1 MKRGMVLVAALMLT
15 TSLYAQQTNVMD
27 QPYIEVS
34 GQAEVEVVPDKIYVQ
49 ITIDGDSKGQ
59 ETVLQQEKEM
69 VQRFDALGIDVEKK
83 LVVQELFNSALKS
96 NKVTT
101 FKMYRLEVFR
111 LSGRKVHI
119 VVQIEQLLAE
129 RRVIGQNADRVF
141 IDVQAVCGRF
151 DRDRFS
157 FVGNQPMQLRGGQSG
172 AERRSGQVEPGKL
185 CPGLLNRRAPPQQP
199 RDELKLR
206 DIRPVRLWLRVYG
219 VSDEIQPRDA
229 QALFVHRIIIERI
242 AALHM
247 RHADYGVVRMHR
259 SCVVE
264 VERVISRRDC
274 HLFAVAAFVIQRPA
288 KIKLLCLICDRSTHL
303 ALHSFQACVALVC
316 AVFTG

>member
-101 FKMYRLEVFR
+101 FKMYRLEVNSATQLAHVFQA
-111 LSGRKVHI
+111 LQAIGI
-119 VVQIEQLLAE
+119 AQAEIESVDVSNKEELIQKIRAE
-129 RRVIGQNADRVF
+129 AAQNAR
-141 IDVQAVCGRF
+141 Q
-151 DRDRFS
+151 
-157 FVGNQPMQLRGGQSG
+157 N
-172 AERRSGQVEPGKL
+172 
-185 CPGLLNRRAPPQQP
+185 
-199 RDELKLR
+199 
-206 DIRPVRLWLRVYG
+206 
-219 VSDEIQPRDA
+219 
-229 QALFVHRIIIERI
+229 
-242 AALHM
+242 
-247 RHADYGVVRMHR
+247 
-259 SCVVE
+259 
-264 VERVISRRDC
+264 
-274 HLFAVAAFVIQRPA
+274 
-288 KIKLLCLICDRSTHL
+288 
-303 ALHSFQACVALVC
+303 ALVL
-316 AVFTG
+316 ANALGQELGKALYVQDYSTSPYEYMNMSTRDYAMAEVREVVAEIAPVLEFQKVTFNSSVRVRFLLK

>member
-101 FKMYRLEVFR
+101 SKIYRLEVN
-111 LSGRKVHI
+111 SAT
-119 VVQIEQLLAE
+119 QLAYVFQALQA
-129 RRVIGQNADRVF
+129 IG
-141 IDVQAVCGRF
+141 I
-151 DRDRFS
+151 
-157 FVGNQPMQLRGGQSG
+157 
-172 AERRSGQVEPGKL
+172 
-185 CPGLLNRRAPPQQP
+185 
-199 RDELKLR
+199 
-206 DIRPVRLWLRVYG
+206 
-219 VSDEIQPRDA
+219 A
-229 QALFVHRIIIERI
+229 QAEIESVDISNKEELIQQIRAE
-242 AALHM
+242 AAKNA
-247 RHADYGVVRMHR
+247 R
-259 SCVVE
+259 
-264 VERVISRRDC
+264 
-274 HLFAVAAFVIQRPA
+274 
-288 KIKLLCLICDRSTHL
+288 KN
-303 ALHSFQACVALVC
+303 ALVL
-316 AVFTG
+316 ANALGQELGKALYVQDYSTSPYEYMNMSTRDYAMAEVQEVVSEAAPVLEFQKVTLNSSVRVRFLLK

>member
-101 FKMYRLEVFR
+101 SKIYRLEVN
-111 LSGRKVHI
+111 SAT
-119 VVQIEQLLAE
+119 QLAHVFQALQA
-129 RRVIGQNADRVF
+129 IG
-141 IDVQAVCGRF
+141 I
-151 DRDRFS
+151 
-157 FVGNQPMQLRGGQSG
+157 
-172 AERRSGQVEPGKL
+172 
-185 CPGLLNRRAPPQQP
+185 
-199 RDELKLR
+199 
-206 DIRPVRLWLRVYG
+206 
-219 VSDEIQPRDA
+219 A
-229 QALFVHRIIIERI
+229 QAEIESV
-242 AALHM
+242 
-247 RHADYGVVRMHR
+247 D
-259 SCVVE
+259 
-264 VERVISRRDC
+264 ISNKEE
-274 HLFAVAAFVIQRPA
+274 VIQQIRAEAA
-288 KIKLLCLICDRSTHL
+288 KNARKN
-303 ALHSFQACVALVC
+303 ALVL
-316 AVFTG
+316 ANALGQELGKALYVQDYSTSPYEYMNMSTRDYAMAEVREVVAEAAPVLEFQKVTLNSSVRVRFLLK

>member
-101 FKMYRLEVFR
+101 FKMYRLEVNSATQLAHVFQA
-111 LSGRKVHI
+111 LQAIGI
-119 VVQIEQLLAE
+119 AQAEIESVDVSNKEELIQKIRAE
-129 RRVIGQNADRVF
+129 AAQNAR
-141 IDVQAVCGRF
+141 Q
-151 DRDRFS
+151 
-157 FVGNQPMQLRGGQSG
+157 N
-172 AERRSGQVEPGKL
+172 
-185 CPGLLNRRAPPQQP
+185 
-199 RDELKLR
+199 
-206 DIRPVRLWLRVYG
+206 
-219 VSDEIQPRDA
+219 
-229 QALFVHRIIIERI
+229 
-242 AALHM
+242 
-247 RHADYGVVRMHR
+247 
-259 SCVVE
+259 
-264 VERVISRRDC
+264 
-274 HLFAVAAFVIQRPA
+274 
-288 KIKLLCLICDRSTHL
+288 
-303 ALHSFQACVALVC
+303 ALVL
-316 AVFTG
+316 ANALGQELGKALYVQDYSTSPYEYMNMSTRDYAIAEVREVVAEVAPVLEFQKVTFNSSVRVRFLLK

>member
-101 FKMYRLEVFR
+101 FKMYRLEVNSATQLAHVFQA
-111 LSGRKVHI
+111 LQAIGI
-119 VVQIEQLLAE
+119 AQAEIESVDVSNKEELIQKIRAE
-129 RRVIGQNADRVF
+129 AAQNAR
-141 IDVQAVCGRF
+141 Q
-151 DRDRFS
+151 
-157 FVGNQPMQLRGGQSG
+157 N
-172 AERRSGQVEPGKL
+172 
-185 CPGLLNRRAPPQQP
+185 
-199 RDELKLR
+199 
-206 DIRPVRLWLRVYG
+206 
-219 VSDEIQPRDA
+219 
-229 QALFVHRIIIERI
+229 
-242 AALHM
+242 
-247 RHADYGVVRMHR
+247 
-259 SCVVE
+259 
-264 VERVISRRDC
+264 
-274 HLFAVAAFVIQRPA
+274 
-288 KIKLLCLICDRSTHL
+288 
-303 ALHSFQACVALVC
+303 ALVLANALGQELGKALYVQDYTTSPYEYMNMSTRDY
-316 AVFTG
+316 AVSEVREVVAEAAPVLEFQKVTLNSSVRVRFLLK

>member
-101 FKMYRLEVFR
+101 FKMYRLEVNSATQLAHVFQA
-111 LSGRKVHI
+111 LQAIGI
-119 VVQIEQLLAE
+119 AQAEIESVDVSNKEVLIQKIRAE
-129 RRVIGQNADRVF
+129 AAQNAR
-141 IDVQAVCGRF
+141 Q
-151 DRDRFS
+151 
-157 FVGNQPMQLRGGQSG
+157 N
-172 AERRSGQVEPGKL
+172 
-185 CPGLLNRRAPPQQP
+185 
-199 RDELKLR
+199 
-206 DIRPVRLWLRVYG
+206 
-219 VSDEIQPRDA
+219 
-229 QALFVHRIIIERI
+229 
-242 AALHM
+242 
-247 RHADYGVVRMHR
+247 
-259 SCVVE
+259 
-264 VERVISRRDC
+264 
-274 HLFAVAAFVIQRPA
+274 
-288 KIKLLCLICDRSTHL
+288 
-303 ALHSFQACVALVC
+303 ALVL
-316 AVFTG
+316 ANALGQELGKALYVQDYSTSPYEYMNMSTRDYAMAEVREVVAEIAPVLEFQKVTFNSSVRVRFLLK

>member
-101 FKMYRLEVFR
+101 FKMYRLEVNSATQLAHVFQA
-111 LSGRKVHI
+111 LQAIGI
-119 VVQIEQLLAE
+119 AQAEIESVDVSNKEELIQKIRAE
-129 RRVIGQNADRVF
+129 AAQNAR
-141 IDVQAVCGRF
+141 Q
-151 DRDRFS
+151 
-157 FVGNQPMQLRGGQSG
+157 N
-172 AERRSGQVEPGKL
+172 
-185 CPGLLNRRAPPQQP
+185 
-199 RDELKLR
+199 
-206 DIRPVRLWLRVYG
+206 
-219 VSDEIQPRDA
+219 
-229 QALFVHRIIIERI
+229 
-242 AALHM
+242 
-247 RHADYGVVRMHR
+247 
-259 SCVVE
+259 
-264 VERVISRRDC
+264 
-274 HLFAVAAFVIQRPA
+274 
-288 KIKLLCLICDRSTHL
+288 
-303 ALHSFQACVALVC
+303 ALVL
-316 AVFTG
+316 ANALGQELGKALYVQDYSTSPYEYMNMSTRDYAMAEVREVVAEAAPVLEFQKVTFNSSVRVRFLLK

>member
-101 FKMYRLEVFR
+101 FKMYRLEVNSATQLAHVFQA
-111 LSGRKVHI
+111 LQAIGIAQAEIESVDVSNKEELI
-119 VVQIEQLLAE
+119 QQIRAE
-129 RRVIGQNADRVF
+129 AAQNARKNALVL
-141 IDVQAVCGRF
+141 A
-151 DRDRFS
+151 
-157 FVGNQPMQLRGGQSG
+157 NALGQ
-172 AERRSGQVEPGKL
+172 ELGK
-185 CPGLLNRRAPPQQP
+185 
-199 RDELKLR
+199 
-206 DIRPVRLWLRVYG
+206 
-219 VSDEIQPRDA
+219 
-229 QALFVHRIIIERI
+229 ALFVQDYSTSPYEYMNMSTRDYAVSEVREVVAE
-242 AALHM
+242 AAPVLEFQK
-247 RHADYGVVRMHR
+247 VTLNSSVRVR
-259 SCVVE
+259 
-264 VERVISRRDC
+264 
-274 HLFAVAAFVIQRPA
+274 F
-288 KIKLLCLICDRSTHL
+288 LLK
-303 ALHSFQACVALVC
+303 
-316 AVFTG
+316 

>member
-101 FKMYRLEVFR
+101 SKIYRLEVN
-111 LSGRKVHI
+111 SAT
-119 VVQIEQLLAE
+119 QLAHVFQALQA
-129 RRVIGQNADRVF
+129 IG
-141 IDVQAVCGRF
+141 I
-151 DRDRFS
+151 
-157 FVGNQPMQLRGGQSG
+157 
-172 AERRSGQVEPGKL
+172 
-185 CPGLLNRRAPPQQP
+185 
-199 RDELKLR
+199 
-206 DIRPVRLWLRVYG
+206 
-219 VSDEIQPRDA
+219 A
-229 QALFVHRIIIERI
+229 QAEIESVDISNKEELIQQIRAE
-242 AALHM
+242 AAKTA
-247 RHADYGVVRMHR
+247 R
-259 SCVVE
+259 
-264 VERVISRRDC
+264 
-274 HLFAVAAFVIQRPA
+274 
-288 KIKLLCLICDRSTHL
+288 KN
-303 ALHSFQACVALVC
+303 ALVL
-316 AVFTG
+316 ANALGQELGKALYVQDYSTSPYEYMNMSTRDYAMAEVREVVAEAAPVLEFQKVTLNSSVRVRFLLK

>member
-101 FKMYRLEVFR
+101 FKMYRLEVNSATQLAHVFQA
-111 LSGRKVHI
+111 LQAIGI
-119 VVQIEQLLAE
+119 AQAEIESVDVSNKEELIQKIRAE
-129 RRVIGQNADRVF
+129 AAQNAR
-141 IDVQAVCGRF
+141 Q
-151 DRDRFS
+151 
-157 FVGNQPMQLRGGQSG
+157 N
-172 AERRSGQVEPGKL
+172 
-185 CPGLLNRRAPPQQP
+185 
-199 RDELKLR
+199 
-206 DIRPVRLWLRVYG
+206 
-219 VSDEIQPRDA
+219 
-229 QALFVHRIIIERI
+229 
-242 AALHM
+242 
-247 RHADYGVVRMHR
+247 
-259 SCVVE
+259 
-264 VERVISRRDC
+264 
-274 HLFAVAAFVIQRPA
+274 
-288 KIKLLCLICDRSTHL
+288 
-303 ALHSFQACVALVC
+303 ALVLPN
-316 AVFTG
+316 ALGQELGEALYVQDYSTSPYEYMNMSTRDYAMAEVREVVAEVAPVLEFQKVTFNSSVRVRFLLK

>member
-101 FKMYRLEVFR
+101 FKMYRLEVNSATQLAHVFQA
-111 LSGRKVHI
+111 LQAIGI
-119 VVQIEQLLAE
+119 AQAEIESVDVSYKEELIQKIRAE
-129 RRVIGQNADRVF
+129 AAQNAR
-141 IDVQAVCGRF
+141 Q
-151 DRDRFS
+151 
-157 FVGNQPMQLRGGQSG
+157 N
-172 AERRSGQVEPGKL
+172 
-185 CPGLLNRRAPPQQP
+185 
-199 RDELKLR
+199 
-206 DIRPVRLWLRVYG
+206 
-219 VSDEIQPRDA
+219 
-229 QALFVHRIIIERI
+229 
-242 AALHM
+242 
-247 RHADYGVVRMHR
+247 
-259 SCVVE
+259 
-264 VERVISRRDC
+264 
-274 HLFAVAAFVIQRPA
+274 
-288 KIKLLCLICDRSTHL
+288 
-303 ALHSFQACVALVC
+303 ALVL
-316 AVFTG
+316 ANALGQELGKALYVQDYSTSPYEYMNMSTRDYAMAEVREVVAEIAPVLEFQKVTFNSSVRVRFLLK

>member
-101 FKMYRLEVFR
+101 FKMYRLEVN
-111 LSGRKVHI
+111 SAT
-119 VVQIEQLLAE
+119 QLAHVFQALQA
-129 RRVIGQNADRVF
+129 IG
-141 IDVQAVCGRF
+141 I
-151 DRDRFS
+151 
-157 FVGNQPMQLRGGQSG
+157 
-172 AERRSGQVEPGKL
+172 
-185 CPGLLNRRAPPQQP
+185 
-199 RDELKLR
+199 
-206 DIRPVRLWLRVYG
+206 
-219 VSDEIQPRDA
+219 A
-229 QALFVHRIIIERI
+229 QAEIESVDISNKEELIQQIRAE
-242 AALHM
+242 AAKNA
-247 RHADYGVVRMHR
+247 R
-259 SCVVE
+259 
-264 VERVISRRDC
+264 
-274 HLFAVAAFVIQRPA
+274 
-288 KIKLLCLICDRSTHL
+288 KN
-303 ALHSFQACVALVC
+303 ALVL
-316 AVFTG
+316 ANALGQELGKALYVQDYSTSPYEYMNMSTRDYAIAEVREVVAEAAPVLEFQKVTLNSSVRVRFLLK

>member
-101 FKMYRLEVFR
+101 FKMYRLEVNSATQLAHVFQA
-111 LSGRKVHI
+111 LQAIGI
-119 VVQIEQLLAE
+119 AQAEIESVDVSNKEELIQKIRAE
-129 RRVIGQNADRVF
+129 AAQNAR
-141 IDVQAVCGRF
+141 Q
-151 DRDRFS
+151 
-157 FVGNQPMQLRGGQSG
+157 N
-172 AERRSGQVEPGKL
+172 
-185 CPGLLNRRAPPQQP
+185 
-199 RDELKLR
+199 
-206 DIRPVRLWLRVYG
+206 
-219 VSDEIQPRDA
+219 
-229 QALFVHRIIIERI
+229 
-242 AALHM
+242 
-247 RHADYGVVRMHR
+247 
-259 SCVVE
+259 
-264 VERVISRRDC
+264 
-274 HLFAVAAFVIQRPA
+274 
-288 KIKLLCLICDRSTHL
+288 
-303 ALHSFQACVALVC
+303 ALVL
-316 AVFTG
+316 ANALGQELGKALYVQDYTTSPYEYMNMSTRNYAMAEVREVVAEVAPVLEFQKVTFNSSVRVRFLLK

>member
-101 FKMYRLEVFR
+101 FKMYRLEVNSATQLAHVFQA
-111 LSGRKVHI
+111 LQAIGI
-119 VVQIEQLLAE
+119 AQAEIESVDVSNKEELIQKIRAE
-129 RRVIGQNADRVF
+129 AAQNAR
-141 IDVQAVCGRF
+141 Q
-151 DRDRFS
+151 
-157 FVGNQPMQLRGGQSG
+157 N
-172 AERRSGQVEPGKL
+172 
-185 CPGLLNRRAPPQQP
+185 
-199 RDELKLR
+199 
-206 DIRPVRLWLRVYG
+206 
-219 VSDEIQPRDA
+219 
-229 QALFVHRIIIERI
+229 
-242 AALHM
+242 
-247 RHADYGVVRMHR
+247 
-259 SCVVE
+259 
-264 VERVISRRDC
+264 
-274 HLFAVAAFVIQRPA
+274 
-288 KIKLLCLICDRSTHL
+288 
-303 ALHSFQACVALVC
+303 ALVL
-316 AVFTG
+316 ANALGQELGEALYVQDYSTSPYEYMNMSTRDYAMAEVREVVAEIAPVLEFQKVTFNSSVRVRFLLK

>member
-101 FKMYRLEVFR
+101 FKMYRLEVNSATQLAHVFQA
-111 LSGRKVHI
+111 LQAIGIAQAEIESVDVSNKEELI
-119 VVQIEQLLAE
+119 QQIRAE
-129 RRVIGQNADRVF
+129 AAQNARK
-141 IDVQAVCGRF
+141 
-151 DRDRFS
+151 
-157 FVGNQPMQLRGGQSG
+157 N
-172 AERRSGQVEPGKL
+172 
-185 CPGLLNRRAPPQQP
+185 
-199 RDELKLR
+199 
-206 DIRPVRLWLRVYG
+206 
-219 VSDEIQPRDA
+219 
-229 QALFVHRIIIERI
+229 
-242 AALHM
+242 
-247 RHADYGVVRMHR
+247 
-259 SCVVE
+259 
-264 VERVISRRDC
+264 
-274 HLFAVAAFVIQRPA
+274 
-288 KIKLLCLICDRSTHL
+288 
-303 ALHSFQACVALVC
+303 ALVL
-316 AVFTG
+316 ANALGQELGKALYVQDYSTSPYEYMNMSTRDYAMAEVREVVAEVAPVLEFQKVTFNSSVRVRFLLK

>member
-101 FKMYRLEVFR
+101 FKMYRLEVN
-111 LSGRKVHI
+111 SAT
-119 VVQIEQLLAE
+119 QLAHVFQVLQA
-129 RRVIGQNADRVF
+129 IG
-141 IDVQAVCGRF
+141 I
-151 DRDRFS
+151 
-157 FVGNQPMQLRGGQSG
+157 
-172 AERRSGQVEPGKL
+172 
-185 CPGLLNRRAPPQQP
+185 
-199 RDELKLR
+199 
-206 DIRPVRLWLRVYG
+206 
-219 VSDEIQPRDA
+219 A
-229 QALFVHRIIIERI
+229 QAEIESVDVSNKEELIQKIRAE
-242 AALHM
+242 AAKNAH
-247 RHADYGVVRMHR
+247 
-259 SCVVE
+259 
-264 VERVISRRDC
+264 
-274 HLFAVAAFVIQRPA
+274 
-288 KIKLLCLICDRSTHL
+288 KN
-303 ALHSFQACVALVC
+303 ALVL
-316 AVFTG
+316 ANALGQELGKALYVQDYSTSPYEYMNMGTRDYAMAEVREVVAEVAPVLEFQKVTFNSSVRVRFLLK

>member
-101 FKMYRLEVFR
+101 FKMYRLEVNSATQLAHVFQA
-111 LSGRKVHI
+111 LQAIGI
-119 VVQIEQLLAE
+119 AQAEIESVDVSNKEELIQKIRAE
-129 RRVIGQNADRVF
+129 AAQNARK
-141 IDVQAVCGRF
+141 
-151 DRDRFS
+151 
-157 FVGNQPMQLRGGQSG
+157 N
-172 AERRSGQVEPGKL
+172 
-185 CPGLLNRRAPPQQP
+185 
-199 RDELKLR
+199 
-206 DIRPVRLWLRVYG
+206 
-219 VSDEIQPRDA
+219 
-229 QALFVHRIIIERI
+229 
-242 AALHM
+242 
-247 RHADYGVVRMHR
+247 
-259 SCVVE
+259 
-264 VERVISRRDC
+264 
-274 HLFAVAAFVIQRPA
+274 
-288 KIKLLCLICDRSTHL
+288 
-303 ALHSFQACVALVC
+303 ALVL
-316 AVFTG
+316 ANALGQELGKALYVQDYSTSPYEYMNMSTRDYAIAEVREVVAEIAPVLEFQKVTFNSSVRVRFLLK